1 MISDLLIDGGH
12 IHFFTYQDIY
22 DILMDAGFDSE
33 PVGPLR
39 HRFDY
44 EYKEAIVWV
53 LGRKK

>member
-1 MISDLLIDGGH
+1 MISDGLIDGGH

-22 DILMDAGFDSE
+22 NILMDAGFDSE

-44 EYKEAIVWV
+44 EYKEGIVWV
-53 LGRKK
+53 LGWKK